1 MPLTA
6 MNYSRKTGFI
16 NANKTLTAS
25 RKSEKSAR
33 SLKHEKKP
41 QNQCLSR
48 SLLRDAVGETCDVS
62 CVNMNILICN
72 DLCQGVLSK
81 NHYKLYSI
89 VSEGIQKEP
98 RSISSRHW
106 PL

>member
-1 MPLTA
+1 M
-6 MNYSRKTGFI
+6 MNTMI
-16 NANKTLTAS
+16 NNKL
-25 RKSEKSAR
+25 
-33 SLKHEKKP
+33 
-41 QNQCLSR
+41 NI
-48 SLLRDAVGETCDVS
+48 VGQHALHLGRVF
-62 CVNMNILICN
+62 VFMNILICN
-72 DLCQGVLSK
+72 DLCQGVLNK